1 MLFIVF
7 KRWGTRPHRVLQG
20 SPRRKKVREN
30 IDRRF
35 DYGFYRKE
43 KQHRVRR
50 FSIGGLKK
58 F

>member
-1 MLFIVF
+1 M
-7 KRWGTRPHRVLQG
+7 RPTDQEGARPHRVLQG
-20 SPRRKKVREN
+20 SPRRQKKREN

-50 FSIGGLKK
+50 FRIG
-58 F
+58 